1 MSRAFCDTSHSANVP
16 RYRRLL
22 SACVAAMAL
31 AVSTASVAQTPQ
43 APAGTNA
50 PDRERAAN
58 DRQTVDPQTLSCSA
72 LKAELGKRGELGIL
86 SGPRG
91 AWSDTFY
98 GPAAPRC
105 EFWQIPEF
113 TYVRAR
119 DGLCGV
125 GYICIEKPT
134 VY

>member
-1 MSRAFCDTSHSANVP
+1 MSRAFCNTSHAANVP
-16 RYRRLL
+16 RYRSLV

-31 AVSTASVAQTPQ
+31 GASTASVAQTPQ

-50 PDRERAAN
+50 PERAAN

>member
-1 MSRAFCDTSHSANVP
+1 MSQAISKKSRYADVRA
-16 RYRRLL
+16 RRGMLA
-22 SACVAAMAL
+22 SCVTAL
-31 AVSTASVAQTPQ
+31 AVVVTPASFGQSAQ
-43 APAGTNA
+43 APAVDNA
-50 PDRERAAN
+50 PGRERAAN

>member
-1 MSRAFCDTSHSANVP
+1 MSRAISDES
-16 RYRRLL
+16 RYADGRAHRDLL
-22 SACVAAMAL
+22 VACVAAL
-31 AVSTASVAQTPQ
+31 AVVVAPATFGQATQ
-43 APAGTNA
+43 APGADNAAG
-50 PDRERAAN
+50 RERAAN
-58 DRQTVDPQTLSCSA
+58 ERPTVDPQTLSCSA
-72 LKAELGKRGELGIL
+72 LKAELGKSGQLGIL

>member
-1 MSRAFCDTSHSANVP
+1 
-16 RYRRLL
+16 
-22 SACVAAMAL
+22 MAL
-31 AVSTASVAQTPQ
+31 AVATATVGQTPQ
-43 APAGTNA
+43 APAADNA
-50 PDRERAAN
+50 PGRGVAAN
-58 DRQTVDPQTLSCSA
+58 ERQVVDPETLSCST

>member
-1 MSRAFCDTSHSANVP
+1 MSRAISNTSSFTNVRRRRHLTSAT
-16 RYRRLL
+16 
-22 SACVAAMAL
+22 VAAIAL
-31 AVSTASVAQTPQ
+31 GVSTASFAQAPQ
-43 APAGTNA
+43 APAGGNA
-50 PDRERAAN
+50 PGRERAAN
-58 DRQTVDPQTLSCSA
+58 ERQTVDPQTLSCSA
-72 LKAELGKRGELGIL
+72 LKAELGKTGELGIL

>member
-1 MSRAFCDTSHSANVP
+1 MSRAIANISSLADV
-16 RYRRLL
+16 RRQRML
-22 SACVAAMAL
+22 SACAGAL
-31 AVSTASVAQTPQ
+31 ALVFVTASFGQTPQ
-43 APAGTNA
+43 APTADNLPARKHGA
-50 PDRERAAN
+50 R
-58 DRQTVDPQTLSCSA
+58 DRQAVDPETLSCSA
-72 LKAELGKRGELGIL
+72 LKAELGKSGELGIV

-98 GPAAPRC
+98 GPGAPRC

>member
-1 MSRAFCDTSHSANVP
+1 MT
-16 RYRRLL
+16 
-22 SACVAAMAL
+22 AL
-31 AVSTASVAQTPQ
+31 AVVGATASFGQSAH
-43 APAGTNA
+43 APAVDNGTG
-50 PDRERAAN
+50 RERAAN

-72 LKAELGKRGELGIL
+72 LKAELAQRGELGIL
-86 SGPRG
+86 SGPKG

>member
-1 MSRAFCDTSHSANVP
+1 MSRAISNTSSFTNVRRRRHLTSAT
-16 RYRRLL
+16 
-22 SACVAAMAL
+22 VAAIAL
-31 AVSTASVAQTPQ
+31 GVSTASFAQAPQ
-43 APAGTNA
+43 APAGA
-50 PDRERAAN
+50 KPPGRERAAN
-58 DRQTVDPQTLSCSA
+58 ERQTVDPQTLSCSA
-72 LKAELGKRGELGIL
+72 LKAELGKTGELGIL

>member
-1 MSRAFCDTSHSANVP
+1 MSRPIAGTSQSTIA
-16 RYRRLL
+16 RRRSMLSGFAAAIALL
-22 SACVAAMAL
+22 AT
-31 AVSTASVAQTPQ
+31 TASYGQSPRV
-43 APAGTNA
+43 PADNA
-50 PDRERAAN
+50 PGREQAAR
-58 DRQTVDPQTLSCSA
+58 DRQTVDPETLSCSA
-72 LKAELGKRGELGIL
+72 LKSELSKRGELGIL

-98 GPAAPRC
+98 GPAVPRC

>member
-1 MSRAFCDTSHSANVP
+1 M
-16 RYRRLL
+16 L
-22 SACVAAMAL
+22 SACVAALTVVVAT
-31 AVSTASVAQTPQ
+31 AAFGQSTQ
-43 APAGTNA
+43 APGVDNA
-50 PDRERAAN
+50 TGRERAGN

-72 LKAELGKRGELGIL
+72 LKAELGKSGQLGIL

>member
-1 MSRAFCDTSHSANVP
+1 MSQTGNGTSHLTLA
-16 RYRRLL
+16 RRRGML
-22 SACVAAMAL
+22 SASAL
-31 AVSTASVAQTPQ
+31 AIALLATTASSGQSPQ
-43 APAGTNA
+43 VPADTAPV
-50 PDRERAAN
+50 REQAAR
-58 DRQTVDPQTLSCSA
+58 DRQPVDPQTLSCSA

-91 AWSDTFY
+91 GWSDTFY

-113 TYVRAR
+113 TYVRTR

-134 VY
+134 VN

>member
-1 MSRAFCDTSHSANVP
+1 MSRAFCDTSHAANFP

-22 SACVAAMAL
+22 SACVAAMTL

-50 PDRERAAN
+50 PGRERAAN